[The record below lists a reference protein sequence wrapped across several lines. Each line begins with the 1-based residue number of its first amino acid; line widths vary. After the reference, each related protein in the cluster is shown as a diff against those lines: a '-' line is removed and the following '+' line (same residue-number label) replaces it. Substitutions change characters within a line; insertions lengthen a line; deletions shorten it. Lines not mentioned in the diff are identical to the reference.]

1 MLDNTLV
8 QDLSLIVLF
17 RLCNKEQPFVIEPFD
32 SLDSVIWVQVQK
44 LSYQVNCVWW
54 NFTPVVS
61 FKDKLAFDDGIHQL
75 KWTPFLQWRASCQ
88 QNS

>member
-1 MLDNTLV
+1 MLDNALV

-44 LSYQVNCVWW
+44 LSYQVNCVW
-54 NFTPVVS
+54 
-61 FKDKLAFDDGIHQL
+61 
-75 KWTPFLQWRASCQ
+75 
-88 QNS
+88 